1 MLLQKLVNRLPH
13 NRPIVQR
20 VTVQGRLYYFIFV
33 VMKVVRRSWNI
44 AGIFLVVPAQNRSA
58 VEELIGVIEMAVIV
72 IKPDL

>member
-1 MLLQKLVNRLPH
+1 MLLQKLVNRLSH

-58 VEELIGVIEMAVIV
+58 VEELVGVIEMAVIV